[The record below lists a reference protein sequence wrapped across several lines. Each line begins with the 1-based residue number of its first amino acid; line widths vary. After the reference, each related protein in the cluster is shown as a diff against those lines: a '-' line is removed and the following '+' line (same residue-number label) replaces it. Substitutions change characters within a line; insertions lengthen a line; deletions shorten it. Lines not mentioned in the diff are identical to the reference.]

1 MTGGRERLH
10 HYADRRDIEL
20 DNETVGAIHAAKNRL
35 YRERVAAGAV
45 ALRPGIQRLL
55 DAAREAGL
63 KLAIATTSGR
73 ENVEALLRATL
84 GADGPGRFAVIAA
97 GDAVAHKKPAPDI
110 YRLALSK
117 LDLAAGAALAIE
129 DSAAG
134 LAAAR
139 GAGICTVI
147 TLNEFT
153 RGEEFG
159 AAARVLEH
167 LDDDGAGRPVDI
179 GTLRQVH
186 RACGPA
192 TR

>member
-1 MTGGRERLH
+1 MERIR
-10 HYADRRDIEL
+10 HYAALRGVEL

-73 ENVEALLRATL
+73 ENVEALLQATL

-97 GDAVAHKKPAPDI
+97 GDAVAQKKPAPDI
-110 YRLALSK
+110 YRLALSE

-139 GAGICTVI
+139 SAGICTVI
-147 TLNEFT
+147 TVNEFT
-153 RGEEFG
+153 RGEDFG
-159 AAARVLEH
+159 AAALVLEH
-167 LDDDGAGRPVDI
+167 LDDDGADRPVDLDA
-179 GTLRQVH
+179 LRRVH
-186 RACGPA
+186 RACGRA